1 MILQRSPLSPPSSA
15 MSYPVWLGFRG
26 GKGVASALGVFLA
39 LSPAAAGCTFAIFL
53 VIVLLTRYVSLASIL
68 GSAFFPL
75 FGLYFAPVRTPIVI
89 AGFLFIPLL
98 IILKHH
104 ENIRRLLN
112 GTENRFGKKEGGG
125 MSRIAI
131 LGAGAW
137 GTALALSLARRGG
150 HELVS
155 LVPLRRTRR
164 ATRRRRGKPSLP
176 PRIHPPRRHR
186 CHLRPAA
193 RHLRSRHPSLRH
205 ALATSPRH
213 HHPHRSP
220 AHQKPDRP
228 QRQQRHRG
236 NHLPPHVAG
245 RRRGRQQSLRSP
257 QRSHPSPRRSPPACP
272 LPSSSLPHHP
282 PVAQIIQREFTSPT
296 LRVYTNDDVP
306 GVELGGA
313 LKNVIALAAGVAT
326 GLNLGH
332 NSSAALITRGIA
344 EMTRLAVACGGRR
357 QTLSGLSG
365 VGDLVLTCTG
375 SLSRNR
381 AVGIELGRGRQL
393 PDILA
398 RPHGKVAEGVRS
410 TAAALGLAARYAVEM
425 PITEQMD
432 AILHRNKSPKEAI
445 RELMSR
451 PGRDE

>member
-1 MILQRSPLSPPSSA
+1 
-15 MSYPVWLGFRG
+15 
-26 GKGVASALGVFLA
+26 
-39 LSPAAAGCTFAIFL
+39 
-53 VIVLLTRYVSLASIL
+53 
-68 GSAFFPL
+68 
-75 FGLYFAPVRTPIVI
+75 
-89 AGFLFIPLL
+89 
-98 IILKHH
+98 
-104 ENIRRLLN
+104 
-112 GTENRFGKKEGGG
+112 

-150 HELVS
+150 HQLCLWS
-155 LVPLRRTRR
+155 HS
-164 ATRRRRGKPSLP
+164 A
-176 PRIHPPRRHR
+176 
-186 CHLRPAA
+186 
-193 RHLRSRHPSLRH
+193 
-205 ALATSPRH
+205 ALAEQLADTGENLPYLPGFTLPADVEVTSDLPRAIFEADILLCVTPSQH
-213 HHPHRSP
+213 V
-220 AHQKPDRP
+220 
-228 QRQQRHRG
+228 RG
-236 NHLPPHVAG
+236 VITHIAPMLTRNQIIVGASKGLEETTFLRMSQVVASVTG
-245 RRRGRQQSLRSP
+245 NPFAVLSG
-257 QRSHPSPRRSPPACP
+257 PSFAMEVAAGMPTAVVVASQF
-272 LPSSSLPHHP
+272 P
-282 PVAQIIQREFTSPT
+282 PVSQVIQRDLTSLT

-313 LKNVIALAAGVAT
+313 LKNVIALAAGVAS

-357 QTLSGLSG
+357 QTLAGLSG
-365 VGDLVLTCTG
+365 IGDLVLTCTG

-381 AVGIELGRGRQL
+381 AVGIELGHGRQM
-393 PDILA
+393 PDIIESL
-398 RPHGKVAEGVRS
+398 HGKVAEGVRS